1 MSMLTWLAC
10 GSHVPACGG
19 SFMFKVVH
27 VAFSG
32 CQTQPSIVAFET
44 VHQVLSDR
52 MVCVGWEMMIG
63 CQWNFSLPHTFLS
76 LLSSSLVLVQTELK
90 KHHVILFLCQI
101 WSSFFLLL
109 FFAQDTFLNL
119 IFFFNFILQH

>member
-52 MVCVGWEMMIG
+52 MVCVG
-63 CQWNFSLPHTFLS
+63 
-76 LLSSSLVLVQTELK
+76 
-90 KHHVILFLCQI
+90 
-101 WSSFFLLL
+101 
-109 FFAQDTFLNL
+109 
-119 IFFFNFILQH
+119 